1 MEIDIKKWKEWANR
15 SSFLFSGINKNRKI
29 GILIDSIEDK
39 LIILTKKEDGIDVS
53 LLNDVEEVD
62 EKTADLILEIKED
75 DVEKIINDEKFSKFL
90 ELTAS
95 DEIKMYD
102 LVGIKKLIRSGYE
115 AFLTRIG
122 YNVNNTDTCCCC
134 C

>member
-1 MEIDIKKWKEWANR
+1 MEIDIKKWNDWANR
-15 SSFLFSGINKNRKI
+15 SSFLFSGIKDNRKI

-39 LIILTKKEDGIDVS
+39 LIILTKKENGIDVS

-62 EKTADLILEIKED
+62 DKTADLILEIKED
-75 DVEKIINDEKFSKFL
+75 DVEKVINDENFSKFL

-102 LVGIKKLIRSGYE
+102 LVGIKKLIRLGYE
-115 AFLTRIG
+115 AFLSRIG
-122 YNVNNTDTCCCC
+122 YKVNNTDTCCCC

>member
-1 MEIDIKKWKEWANR
+1 MEIDIKKWNDWANR
-15 SSFLFSGINKNRKI
+15 SSFLFSGIKDNRKI

-39 LIILTKKEDGIDVS
+39 LIILTKKENGIDVS

-62 EKTADLILEIKED
+62 DKTADLILEIKED
-75 DVEKIINDEKFSKFL
+75 DVEKVINDENFSKFL

-102 LVGIKKLIRSGYE
+102 LVGIKKLIRLGYE
-115 AFLTRIG
+115 AFLSRIS